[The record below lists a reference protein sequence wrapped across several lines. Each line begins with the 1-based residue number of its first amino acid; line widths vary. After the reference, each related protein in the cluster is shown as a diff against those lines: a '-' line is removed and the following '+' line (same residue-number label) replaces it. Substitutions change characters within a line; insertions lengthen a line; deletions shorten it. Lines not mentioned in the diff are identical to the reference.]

1 MTPFNSKIMSLVL
14 YQCNNILFYPMM
26 AGANN
31 IIVLFPFIFVYSAE
45 EKNSNSITNPIIKN
59 IYHLMKCRNIW
70 EII

>member
-1 MTPFNSKIMSLVL
+1 MTSFNSKIMSSVL

-26 AGANN
+26 VGANN
-31 IIVLFPFIFVYSAE
+31 IIVLFPFIFVYLAE
-45 EKNSNSITNPIIKN
+45 EKNSNSITNSIIKN